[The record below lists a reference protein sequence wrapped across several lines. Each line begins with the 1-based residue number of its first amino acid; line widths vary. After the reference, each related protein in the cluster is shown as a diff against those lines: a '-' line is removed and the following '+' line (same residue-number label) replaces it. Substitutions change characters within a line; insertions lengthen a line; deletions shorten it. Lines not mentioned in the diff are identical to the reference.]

1 MAKKPLKTLVITSK
15 ITFVPDNY
23 DFLITGLAACPQVG
37 GLLILDNGGFSNF
50 LKSVGALLK
59 GAHRIGLTLFSNRFG
74 NSRQRREHAY
84 RSQGKPVWTVKRL
97 NSDETLRIIAEH
109 QFDLLLN
116 ARTRAFF
123 QEGLLAA
130 PALGAINIHH
140 GMLPEQRGTMCDLW
154 SLFNAEPCGFSIH
167 KMTAEIDAGEII
179 RTVTVSDGS
188 DKDYIRY
195 LEKSARQEL
204 SAICEILE
212 DIEATGRIR
221 GYPNIKS
228 GTTPMR
234 TDPTRKDIKRIKR
247 RALQI

>member
-1 MAKKPLKTLVITSK
+1 MAKRPLKTLVITSK

-50 LKSVGALLK
+50 IKSIGAMLK
-59 GAHRIGLTLFSNRFG
+59 GAYRIGLTLFTNRFG
-74 NSRQRREHAY
+74 NSQQRREHAY
-84 RSQGKPVWTVKRL
+84 QSQGKPVWTVKRL
-97 NSDETLRIIAEH
+97 NSDEALRIIAEH

-123 QEGLLAA
+123 QEGLLAT

-154 SLFNAEPCGFSIH
+154 SLSNAEPCGFSIH
-167 KMTAEIDAGEII
+167 KMTSEIDAGEII
-179 RTVTVSDGS
+179 KTVTVSDGT
-188 DKDYIRY
+188 DKDYVKY
-195 LEKSARQEL
+195 LEKSSRREL
-204 SAICEILE
+204 LAVCEILK
-212 DIEATGRIR
+212 DIEKAGKIN

-228 GTTPMR
+228 GVTPMR
-234 TDPTRKDIKRIKR
+234 TDPTRKDIKEIKR